1 MSAKLSQKFS
11 AVTSF
16 NLKTQ
21 SYGIDMLESYFKF
34 WPDECILFA
43 CLEET
48 SNLDDK
54 KVKDKIN
61 ILNFDEEIP
70 EYRSF
75 AAKYFHKN
83 NDKNYR
89 FDALKFAHKI
99 FAIQKAI
106 SLCKTQYLIWLDAD
120 IKTVKVVNYKFLNSL
135 VKPNHYMSY
144 LGREHVQ
151 KESIRY
157 SETGFMIFDL
167 YHKHHKAFWSLMD
180 EMYKGGKLFNLDE
193 WTDSWVLDH
202 VRKHFEKSFKLK
214 NINLCDF
221 GLKDVGNES
230 HVFVGSILGDYMDHK
245 KGPRKF
251 IKWSKEF
258 ITRYKLNLK

>member
-1 MSAKLSQKFS
+1 MSSESLKKFS

-16 NLKTQ
+16 NLKSQ

-34 WPDECILFA
+34 WPSDCILFA
-43 CLEET
+43 YLEN
-48 SNLDDK
+48 SLNIDDE

-61 ILNFDEEIP
+61 ILDFHKEIP
-70 EYRSF
+70 EYKSF
-75 AAKYFHKN
+75 ASKYFHKN
-83 NDKNYR
+83 NNTNYR

-106 SLCKTQYLIWLDAD
+106 SVCKTQYLIWLDAD
-120 IKTVKVVNYKFLNSL
+120 IKTVKIINDNFLNSL
-135 VKPNHYMSY
+135 VKSDHYMSF

-151 KESIRY
+151 KKSLRY
-157 SETGFMIFDL
+157 SETGFMIFNL
-167 YHKHHKAFWSLMD
+167 YHQSHKSFWSLID
-180 EMYKGGKLFNLDE
+180 DMYTGGQLFNLDE

-202 VRKHFEKSFKLK
+202 VRKHLEKKCKLK
-214 NINLCDF
+214 NVNLCDF

-258 ITRYKLNLK
+258 IRRYKLNLK